1 MIKQQILI
9 LGVDVELIKPE
20 DTKSS
25 ILDKYGRH
33 YVAMYDTLN
42 VKDMK
47 YRIEGNHLEIY
58 DTQGVLRRIHYRV
71 VNVSIG
77 VLTEYEVN
85 TDYDS
90 VTILPDETESASLLF
105 RNKN

>member
-42 VKDMK
+42 VKDIK
-47 YRIEGNHLEIY
+47 YRIEGYMLVKILQITLHLKM
-58 DTQGVLRRIHYRV
+58 H
-71 VNVSIG
+71 
-77 VLTEYEVN
+77 
-85 TDYDS
+85 
-90 VTILPDETESASLLF
+90 
-105 RNKN
+105 